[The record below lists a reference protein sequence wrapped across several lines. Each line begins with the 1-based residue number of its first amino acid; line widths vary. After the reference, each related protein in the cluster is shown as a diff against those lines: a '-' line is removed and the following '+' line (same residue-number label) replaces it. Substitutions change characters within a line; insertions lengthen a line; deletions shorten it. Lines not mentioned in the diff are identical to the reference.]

1 MRRYDSGDT
10 ATLRHEVRNA
20 AGELTA
26 ATVSLVLTLPD
37 GTTDTVTTTAA
48 STGVYVG
55 TTDALD
61 LYGLY
66 GYVWTVSGTVTDV
79 DRGQLYVADD
89 DDRLPPLASLDR
101 LGRKLGYTPVD
112 AEADR
117 AADILDAAS
126 ELIRDTA
133 GKTWVVED
141 TGALEN
147 VPRRVASI
155 CVEVAYRAFAN
166 PEALSQRS
174 IGDSSKSYD
183 RAKREGGEAVYLTKA
198 EEEAIRKAAG
208 STGSSLTSVTLV
220 SPYSGSYL
228 DDEGELIWA

>member
-10 ATLRHEVRNA
+10 ATLRHEVRNG
-20 AGELTA
+20 AGALTA
-26 ATVSLVLTLPD
+26 ATVELALTLPD
-37 GTTDTVTTTAA
+37 GTTAPVTTTTP
-48 STGVYVG
+48 STGIYVG
-55 TTDALD
+55 TTAALD

-66 GYVWTVSGTVTDV
+66 AYVWTVSGAVTDV
-79 DRGQLYVADD
+79 ERGQLYVADD

-101 LGRKLGYTPVD
+101 LGRKLGYAPVD
-112 AEADR
+112 DEADR

-141 TGALEN
+141 TGALEAI
-147 VPRRVASI
+147 PRRVQAI
-155 CVEVAYRAFAN
+155 CVEVAYRAFGN

-198 EEEAIRKAAG
+198 EEAAIRKAAG
-208 STGSSLTSVTLV
+208 DTGSSLTSVTLV
-220 SPYSGSYL
+220 SPYNGQYL
-228 DDEGELIWA
+228 DDDGELVWA